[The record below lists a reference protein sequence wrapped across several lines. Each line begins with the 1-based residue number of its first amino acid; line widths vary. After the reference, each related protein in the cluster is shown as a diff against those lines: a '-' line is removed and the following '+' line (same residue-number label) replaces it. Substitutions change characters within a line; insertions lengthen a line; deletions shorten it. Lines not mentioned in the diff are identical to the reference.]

1 VTDVGQVE
9 FTVLPVPPA
18 AAELVPLE
26 PAAPDA
32 AVVELELE
40 QAATAVTVT
49 TAAAASLVHLNMRG
63 LRTNVPLSGS
73 PSELAGALFTWRN
86 QGCKGNMT
94 GRLRRKEPCG
104 KRPGKVHFSCRLCD
118 VATYAQDTLAKQWDG
133 RA

>member
-9 FTVLPVPPA
+9 FTVLPVPPEA
-18 AAELVPLE
+18 ADAEELVPLE
-26 PAAPDA
+26 LAPDA

-63 LRTNVPLSGS
+63 LRTYVPLSGS
-73 PSELAGALFTWRN
+73 PPGPAGALFTWRN

-94 GRLRRKEPCG
+94 ARLRRKEPCG
-104 KRPGKVHFSCRLCD
+104 KRPGKVHFSCRIRN
-118 VATYAQDTLAKQWDG
+118 VVK
-133 RA
+133 